1 MYCPFD
7 GDGRE
12 ENVLYQTNVASKI
25 ETQLRK
31 YLDGSN
37 WKKIKEWYTNYFI
50 EFKKEIYKNK
60 MVFSKYMKNKIRLK
74 IPIIEWTVIKSS
86 REIEKEFSI

>member
-1 MYCPFD
+1 
-7 GDGRE
+7 
-12 ENVLYQTNVASKI
+12 
-25 ETQLRK
+25 
-31 YLDGSN
+31 
-37 WKKIKEWYTNYFI
+37 
-50 EFKKEIYKNK
+50 

>member
-1 MYCPFD
+1 MEAT
-7 GDGRE
+7 G
-12 ENVLYQTNVASKI
+12 
-25 ETQLRK
+25 
-31 YLDGSN
+31 
-37 WKKIKEWYTNYFI
+37 KKLKSDIQI
-50 EFKKEIYKNK
+50 ILQSLKKEIYKNK